1 MTRRQLTALFILL
14 FLVAGAVVLYR
25 EVLSQVSLRA
35 FIGRGAVADVRLPD
49 GFRIDVF
56 AEGLERPRFIAFGP
70 DGALYVAEQGAGR
83 VVALPDDD
91 GDGRADTLRPLA
103 TGFDRP
109 HSLVY
114 HQGAWYVGV
123 PSGVVRLVDGDGDG
137 AAEERVAVIDDLP
150 PGGAHSTRTV
160 AFLPDGRLLV
170 SIGSTCNVCI
180 EDDPR
185 RAAIMVYSADGRDG
199 RLFATGLRN
208 AVGLA
213 VHPDTGDLW
222 VTNNGRDLMGD
233 DVPPETVYIVDEG
246 DDFGWPRCH
255 AGTIPDPEFGGP
267 GACQRAVQPVVTM
280 QAHMAP
286 LGLVFY
292 DGAAFPD
299 TYAGDLFIALH
310 GSWNR
315 PEPVGYSV
323 MRVPMDGGLP
333 SGPAEAFATGWL
345 ADDGQVRGRPVGL
358 AVGPDGAL
366 YVSDDRGGFIYR
378 IAYAE

>member
-267 GACQRAVQPVVTM
+267 DACQRAVQPVVTM

-323 MRVPMDGGLP
+323 MRVPMEGGLP